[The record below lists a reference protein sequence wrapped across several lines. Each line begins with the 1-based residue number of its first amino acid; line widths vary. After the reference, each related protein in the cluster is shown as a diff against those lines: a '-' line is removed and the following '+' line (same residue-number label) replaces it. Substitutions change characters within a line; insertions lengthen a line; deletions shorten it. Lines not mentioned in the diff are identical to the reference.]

1 MEVLTEDGGVVIK
14 IEYEDGLDGLLLA
27 SQCYQNLNAIALV
40 NFQNEKIYDW
50 VPYNPEKET
59 LGDFLAR
66 V

>member
-1 MEVLTEDGGVVIK
+1 MEVMMEDGKPVIK

-27 SQCYQNLNAIALV
+27 SKLYQDLNAVALV
-40 NFQNEKIYDW
+40 NFQNEKVYDW
-50 VPYNPEKET
+50 VPYNPDTET